1 MAGCGNSRMTEEMF
15 EDGEFLYRLFFA
27 TDFFL
32 PRPFNPSY
40 APSVVVMVLIRV
52 YINYKH

>member
-32 PRPFNPSY
+32 PRRFQSILRSFCCRHGFN
-40 APSVVVMVLIRV
+40 
-52 YINYKH
+52 